1 MKLQIHSIHFDA
13 DAKLTEFIQRKADK
27 LETFYDR
34 ILDGEVFL
42 RLDKN
47 KQRENKRVEI
57 KLNYPGGQFFA
68 KAVSNTFEEATDA
81 TIEALRRQVRK
92 HKTKNGNSRVEKAS

>member
-13 DAKLTEFIQRKADK
+13 DIKLTEFIQRKADK

-47 KQRENKRVEI
+47 KQRENKQVEI

-68 KAVSNTFEEATDA
+68 KAVSSTFEEATDA

-92 HKTKNGNSRVEKAS
+92 HKTKNGNSREEKTT